1 MKILVVLCH
10 PRSDSLTG
18 KVAEA
23 FSNGARLNG
32 HTIEFV
38 DLYKEQFNPV
48 LQIKDEPND
57 GNLVNYSEEVQ
68 IEFNRLNSNDAV
80 VMIFPLWW
88 WSMPAMLKG
97 WIDRVWNYGL
107 TYGEATHNLKKAMM
121 ISLAAHTKEELEKR
135 NYYNAIETSL
145 NIGILNYNDII
156 DRELVILGG
165 TQLGEEHCAKHIE
178 LAFNKGCSF

>member
-1 MKILVVLCH
+1 M
-10 PRSDSLTG
+10 
-18 KVAEA
+18 
-23 FSNGARLNG
+23 
-32 HTIEFV
+32 
-38 DLYKEQFNPV
+38 
-48 LQIKDEPND
+48 QIKDEPND
-57 GNLVNYSEEVQ
+57 GNLINYSEEVQ

-145 NIGILNYNDII
+145 NIGILNYNDIV

-165 TQLGEEHCAKHIE
+165 TKLGEEHCAKHIE
-178 LAFNKGCSF
+178 LAYNKGCSF